1 MCVDF
6 IDLNK
11 TYPIDKFPLP
21 KIDRLVD
28 SMIEFEFLS
37 SLDTSLGYN

>member
-11 TYPIDKFPLP
+11 TYSIDKFPLP

-28 SMIEFEFLS
+28 SMIEFEF